1 MAKRTAG
8 RAFVAFPL
16 VGLLLR
22 LTGLLMLI
30 AVLAVGFVLG
40 TQTGLRMAVAVAEE
54 LAPAQVQVGR
64 VQGRVLGELT
74 VTELALALPGLDLAL
89 GRLHL
94 DWQPGALLT
103 GRLRVADLSASDVDV
118 VTKPPAAEKPPAEPF
133 TLPEIRLPIA
143 VDVQRVLVERVAVR
157 AEGASPATA
166 IRVARAELSASADGD
181 RVALRRLSL
190 DVAQPQAAVNAD
202 GEVRLTGDYPLAL
215 ALDWRFRQ
223 PPALALTG
231 KGTLD
236 GDLTALHIG
245 HQVQGAADLTLTATV
260 RDVLKAPS
268 WDGELTLTRVD
279 LPAVVPDAPAVD
291 LSARLETRGDL
302 ERAVVTG
309 TLRGDAPA
317 LAELGQLSAALDL
330 TWAEQRLTLSA
341 VELNE
346 SASGARLDLSG
357 HADLAGAVPAF
368 DLNGQWQQLRWPL
381 TGDALVT
388 APSGTLSVSGDLD
401 AFDYRLDGAV
411 RGADI
416 PATTLT
422 LAGSAS
428 AEDTRL
434 DALLLETLGGRIEAK
449 GTAAWA
455 PAVTWD
461 LAVTA
466 ADLDPGVQ
474 IPGLDGTLA
483 LKASSR
489 GGLDDGYSFDANLS
503 AALSA
508 YPAAVVN
515 AAGRGD
521 LERVQLETLTVET
534 LGGLVDGSG
543 EVAWAPALTWDLAL
557 RADDLDPGQ
566 QYPDLTGRMG
576 FALNSAGGLEA
587 GFDYAL
593 QASAAL
599 ASYPP
604 AVIDLSGEG
613 TGESARI
620 QTLDIQV
627 LDGRISGDG
636 RIAWAPAVQWQA
648 ALRLAELD
656 PGTVLADWPGR
667 IGGLVE
673 SSGRITDEGPDLTA
687 RISDIAGTLRGY
699 PVRLAAEL
707 GMTGQDI
714 SLRNLSAGSGS
725 TQLTAA
731 GGVGGERLDLR
742 FDLASPDLAALLPG
756 AGGSLDVAG
765 ELGGTLAAPRV
776 KINLQGRDAEL
787 NGQGIAEVTASAD
800 VGLGPDDD
808 FQVDIS
814 GKNLIAGGQRFETLA
829 VTGSGRMDRHQLRAA
844 VAGDLLAL
852 ELGASGGLG
861 ADGAYTGRLAT
872 LELAS
877 EELGTWTLRRP
888 ADLAFGDG
896 AVSVGPLCLGD
907 GRDSGGCV
915 GFQQPQPGRFEV
927 SLDLE
932 RLDFGIVNPLLPEL
946 MVMEGYVRAEGRFTG
961 EGNRLSGSARVAVPA
976 GALMMALGEGDE
988 QTRDR
993 LVFSDTRLDLDAGA
1007 GGVDARLNLPVTDL
1021 GGVRATLS
1029 LPGFRLDTGPAQ
1041 ALRGDVQVSLD
1052 GLARVS
1058 KLVPDI
1064 TDVSGDID
1072 GDLRLAG
1079 TLGQPDLRGELRA
1092 RGLALRLPLYG
1103 FALSDGDFTLAS
1115 RGASAL
1121 ALSGGADIGGGRATL
1136 AGDIDLGA
1144 GAPAAQISLSG
1155 QDLKV
1160 ADSSEYF
1167 ALVSLDMNVGV
1178 GAAGTAVKGRI
1189 EVPEARIKPRSIP
1202 TGAVRAS
1209 PDVVM
1214 ESPADDDGGMPLS
1227 IDMVAKL
1234 GDEVSIDAFGL
1245 RGRLRGELRVLK
1257 SPQGEILGDGQLE
1270 IVDGTYRVTLPT
1282 LGVMTA
1288 IGKPL
1293 TIEQGFV
1300 VFAKTPIGNPGL
1312 ILNAQREG
1320 GDITAG
1326 VQVLGTI
1333 RNPKL
1338 AFFSESDPNLTQAEV
1353 TQYLVTGIPPKRDA
1367 ESDKR
1372 AVAVGTYVAPKLYM
1386 EYEGATS
1393 DTTDSVKM
1401 RYDVS
1406 KNIELQTETGDSQGA
1421 DIFFKFEN

>member
-8 RAFVAFPL
+8 RSLIGFPL
-16 VGLLLR
+16 LGLLLR
-22 LTGLLMLI
+22 LIGLLILI
-30 AVLAVGFVLG
+30 AVLAIGFVLG

-54 LAPAQVQVGR
+54 LAPEQVQVGS
-64 VQGRVLGELT
+64 VAGRVLGELT
-74 VTELALALPGLDLAL
+74 VTEVALDLPGLALAL

-103 GRLRVADLSASDVDV
+103 WRLRIADLSASDVDV
-118 VTKPPAAEKPPAEPF
+118 VTKPPAEEKPPAEPY
-133 TLPEIRLPIA
+133 TLPEVRLPIA
-143 VDVQRVLVERVAVR
+143 VDVERVLLERVSVR
-157 AEGASPATA
+157 SDGAPPATA
-166 IRVARAELSASADGD
+166 IRLTRAELSASADGD
-181 RVALRRLSL
+181 RVLLRRLHADL
-190 DVAQPQAAVNAD
+190 AQPQAGANAE

-215 ALDWRFRQ
+215 ELDWRFRQ

-231 KGTLD
+231 KGRLD
-236 GDLTALHIG
+236 GDLAALRIAHE
-245 HQVQGAADLTLTATV
+245 VQGAADLTLTATV
-260 RDVLKAPS
+260 RDVLKAPA
-268 WDGELTLTRVD
+268 WRGELALTRVD
-279 LPAVVPDAPAVD
+279 LPALVPDAPALD
-291 LSARLETRGDL
+291 LSARLETQGDL
-302 ERAVVTG
+302 ERATVTG
-309 TLRGDAPA
+309 TLRGGAPE
-317 LAELGQLSAALDL
+317 LAELGELTAALDL
-330 TWAEQRLTLSA
+330 AWAEQRLTLNA

-346 SASGARLDLSG
+346 SASGAMLDLSG

-368 DLNGQWQQLRWPL
+368 DVSGQWRQLRWPL
-381 TGDALVT
+381 TGDALVA
-388 APSGTLSVSGDLD
+388 APSGTLSVSGNLD
-401 AFDYRLDGAV
+401 AFDYRLEGAV
-411 RGADI
+411 QGVDI

-422 LAGSAS
+422 LAGSGS
-428 AEDTRL
+428 AEDTRI
-434 DALLLETLGGRIEAK
+434 DSLLLETLSGRIEAK
-449 GTAAWA
+449 GTTAWA

-483 LKASSR
+483 LKASSQ

-508 YPAAVVN
+508 YPDAVIN
-515 AAGRGD
+515 AAGSGN
-521 LERVQLETLTVET
+521 LERMQLKTLTVET

-543 EVAWAPALTWDLAL
+543 EVAWAPTLTWDLAL

-566 QYPDLTGRMG
+566 QYPDWAGRVG
-576 FALNSAGGLEA
+576 FALSSTGGLEA

-599 ASYPP
+599 ARYPP
-604 AVIDLSGEG
+604 VVMDLSGAG
-613 TGESARI
+613 TGDSAQI
-620 QTLDIQV
+620 QTLDMQV
-627 LDGRISGDG
+627 LDGRISGNG
-636 RIAWAPAVQWQA
+636 RIAWAPALQWQA
-648 ALRLAELD
+648 ALELTDLD
-656 PGTVLADWPGR
+656 PGSVLADWPGR
-667 IGGLVE
+667 IGGSVE
-673 SSGRITDEGPDLTA
+673 SSGRITEEGPDLTA
-687 RISDIAGTLRGY
+687 RISEIAGTLRGY

-707 GMTGQDI
+707 GMAGQDI
-714 SLRNLSAGSGS
+714 RLRNLSAGSGS
-725 TQLTAA
+725 AQLTAG
-731 GGVGGERLDLR
+731 GGVSGERLDVR
-742 FDLASPDLAALLPG
+742 FDLAAPDLAALLPG
-756 AGGSLDVAG
+756 AAGSLDVDG
-765 ELGGTLAAPRV
+765 EVGGTLAAPRV
-776 KINLQGRDAEL
+776 RVDLQGRDAEL

-808 FQVDIS
+808 FQVDLS
-814 GKNLIAGGQRFETLA
+814 GRNLIAGGQRFETVA
-829 VTGSGRMDRHQLRAA
+829 VTGSGRMDRHQLRAD
-844 VAGDLLAL
+844 VDGDLLAL

-861 ADGAYTGRLAT
+861 ADGAYAGRLAT
-872 LELAS
+872 LELATA
-877 EELGTWTLRRP
+877 ELGTWVLQSP
-888 ADLAFGDG
+888 ADLAFADG
-896 AVSVGPLCLGD
+896 TISVGPLCLGD

-927 SLDLE
+927 SLDLQ
-932 RLDFGIVNPLLPEL
+932 RLDFAVLNPLLPEL
-946 MVMEGYVRAEGRFTG
+946 MVLEGHVRAEGRFTG
-961 EGNRLSGSARVAVPA
+961 EGNRLTGSARVEVPA
-976 GALMMALGEGDE
+976 GALMMALGEGEE
-988 QTRDR
+988 QTSDR
-993 LVFSDTRLDLDAGA
+993 LVFSNTRLDLDAGA
-1007 GGVDARLNLPVTDL
+1007 GGLDARLDLPVTDL
-1021 GGVRATLS
+1021 GGARAALS
-1029 LPGFRLDTGPAQ
+1029 LPGFRLDTGAAQ
-1041 ALRGDVQVSLD
+1041 ALRGEVQVSLE
-1052 GLARVS
+1052 GLERVS

-1064 TDVSGDID
+1064 SDVSGDID
-1072 GDLRLAG
+1072 GNVRLAG

-1092 RGLALRLPLYG
+1092 RGLALRLPLFG
-1103 FALSDGDFTLAS
+1103 FALSDGELTVAS
-1115 RGASAL
+1115 RGADAL
-1121 ALSGGADIGGGRATL
+1121 ALSGGADIGGGRVTL
-1136 AGDIDLGA
+1136 AGDVGLGA
-1144 GAPAAQISLSG
+1144 DAPAAQLNVSG
-1155 QDLKV
+1155 KDLKI

-1167 ALVSLDMNVGV
+1167 AVVSLDMNVGV
-1178 GAAGTAVKGRI
+1178 GAAGAAVKGRI

-1202 TGAVRAS
+1202 TGAVQPS

-1214 ESPADDDGGMPLS
+1214 EAPAEDDGMPLS
-1227 IDMVAKL
+1227 IDLLAKL

-1293 TIEQGFV
+1293 SIEQGFV

-1326 VQVLGTI
+1326 VRVLGTI

-1338 AFFSESDPNLTQAEV
+1338 AFFSESDPNLTQSEV

-1367 ESDKR
+1367 ETDKR
-1372 AVAVGTYVAPKLYM
+1372 AIAVGTYVAPKLYM

-1401 RYDVS
+1401 RYDLS